1 MKTKSLPLT
10 YTGSNADN
18 LYVSAW
24 KNGKAVK
31 LRVKELDC
39 HGGIITEGLTYS
51 ATIFESVNEL
61 KAEATAGNLIDC
73 TIYAAKSGDILVEY
87 LYINNQL
94 KQLGGLSESTE
105 DKNLAIYS
113 TSFASFEALRNHK
126 SLAENIIY
134 TVDDKGTLEQYI
146 YKNGKIVQISGAINE
161 VIEGSVDDESISS
174 TSNIPNGIINYNLEE
189 LVNGDYRYKNHSEL
203 HTVVCDMPCLVSGV
217 QMFWGTSLTSFCGNL
232 GSLENGQG
240 MFGKNCKL
248 DEDSIINIV
257 DSIKE
262 NISDE
267 PNNITIGYNSSL
279 ISSET
284 ITNFTK
290 EFASK
295 GWQVTWLADGSYSV
309 KTK

>member
-1 MKTKSLPLT
+1 MKSKSLPLT

-39 HGGIITEGLTYS
+39 HGGITTEGLIYS
-51 ATIFESVNEL
+51 DTVYESINEL
-61 KAEATAGNLIDC
+61 IAEATAGNLING
-73 TIYAAKSGDILVEY
+73 TIYVAKTGDILTEY
-87 LYINNQL
+87 LYFNNQL
-94 KQLGGLSESTE
+94 KQLGGASESTE
-105 DKNLAIYS
+105 DKGLAIYS
-113 TSFASFEALRNHK
+113 TSFATFEALRNHK

-146 YKNGKIVQISGAINE
+146 YKNGKLVQIAGAINE
-161 VIEGSVDDESISS
+161 VIEGSQDDEAVSS
-174 TSNIPNGIINYNLEE
+174 VSTIPNGIINYNFEE

-203 HTVVCDMPCLVSGV
+203 HTVICDMPCLVSGV

-232 GSLENGQG
+232 SSLENAQG

-248 DEDSIINIV
+248 DEESIINIV

-262 NISDE
+262 NISDK

-284 ITNFTK
+284 ITNFSK

-295 GWQVTWLADGSYSV
+295 GWQVTWLADGFYSA
-309 KTK
+309 KNK

>member
-1 MKTKSLPLT
+1 MKNKLLPLT
-10 YTGSNADN
+10 YTGSNVDD

-39 HGGIITEGLTYS
+39 HGGIITEGLIYS
-51 ATIFESVNEL
+51 NNVFESVNEL
-61 KAEATAGNLIDC
+61 KAEAAAGNLINN
-73 TIYAAKSGDILVEY
+73 TIYAAKSGNILVEY

-134 TVDDKGTLEQYI
+134 TVDDKGTLKQYI
-146 YKNGKIVQISGAINE
+146 YKNGKIVQIAGAIND
-161 VIEGSVDDESISS
+161 VVEGNVDDESVSS

-217 QMFWGTSLTSFCGNL
+217 QMFWGTSLTSFCGSL
-232 GSLENGQG
+232 SSLENGYG
-240 MFGKNCKL
+240 MFGKGCKL

-262 NISDE
+262 NDSE
-267 PNNITIGYNSSL
+267 TPNHITIGYNSSL
-279 ISSET
+279 VSSNL
-284 ITNFTK
+284 IADFNK
-290 EFASK
+290 EFVSK
-295 GWQVTWLADGSYSV
+295 GWQVTWLTDGSYSV